1 MTALNQG
8 KYLRLWHSDSQTL
21 PWHTGYGRWN
31 THRVMSWDHCLTHHI
46 SEDARTASSI
56 REALVIL
63 HKEHLTLDHNC
74 WLEHTQTALD
84 TQSKCRAHSLM
95 HYIFI
100 LEYPGVYWKWS
111 HGDVET
117 GNILRRTMW
126 LFQSGNTSSGQKT
139 LNATQPEEEDK
150 RAVFLQWW
158 GQTRRLHTCAC
169 SCSFIVPL
177 RSCSVYGTS
186 RLRVVLFWIGR
197 QFNIGQDEL
206 HRHDEGGVWISAHGR
221 LVLTWNNKK
230 HSGRMGEPM
239 LLAPN
244 LVRGVVFEL
253 EWKR

>member
-1 MTALNQG
+1 M
-8 KYLRLWHSDSQTL
+8 
-21 PWHTGYGRWN
+21 
-31 THRVMSWDHCLTHHI
+31 
-46 SEDARTASSI
+46 
-56 REALVIL
+56 
-63 HKEHLTLDHNC
+63 
-74 WLEHTQTALD
+74 
-84 TQSKCRAHSLM
+84 
-95 HYIFI
+95 YIFI

-111 HGDVET
+111 HRDVET
-117 GNILRRTMW
+117 VILRRTMW

-186 RLRVVLFWIGR
+186 RLRVVLFWIGL

-230 HSGRMGEPM
+230 TFRTYGRANAVSTKPGE
-239 LLAPN
+239 
-244 LVRGVVFEL
+244 RCRFWTGVKTLTRFV
-253 EWKR
+253 WKFVSAME